1 MDPEPPKYNAC
12 TAPARRAARHDCCLR
27 VPRPLEKPDLAIYSQ
42 HEELLAGREP
52 TWDNPDIWTHALRPF
67 ALLRETSVTVHNR
80 SPSVSAVNALVH
92 LRLFPFGIG
101 TPDSVVA
108 TRRISLAAGASS
120 TLLFP
125 LGESV
130 LAADPRIGVA
140 VNIEHPYDAQPI
152 NNSGSQA
159 VDAVFTSETGRS
171 QILEIPVVNNA
182 TESREIRL
190 EIIPTDLSV
199 SVAPAVRV
207 FAPGEAVRVALSIQ
221 IPDHL
226 HGSASSAVE
235 RRVTVVG
242 RGPDGS
248 LIGGVTRIL
257 EIDD

>member
-1 MDPEPPKYNAC
+1 MDPEQPAYNAC
-12 TAPARRAARHDCCLR
+12 TTLPRRAARYDCCLR
-27 VPRPLEKPDLAIYSQ
+27 VPRPFEKPDLAIYSQ
-42 HEELLAGREP
+42 YEELLAGREP
-52 TWDNPDIWTHALRPF
+52 SWDNPDIWTHALRPF
-67 ALLRETSVTVHNR
+67 ALLRETTVRVYNR

-101 TPDSVVA
+101 TTASVVA

-120 TLLFP
+120 TLRFP
-125 LGESV
+125 LEESV
-130 LAADPRIGVA
+130 LAGDPRIGVT
-140 VNIEHPYDAQPI
+140 VDIEHPQDAQPI

-159 VDAVFTSETGRS
+159 VDVAFTSDEGRS

-190 EIIPTDLSV
+190 EIIATDLNV
-199 SVAPAVRV
+199 SVAPALRV
-207 FAPGEAVRVALSIQ
+207 FASGETGRVALSIQ
-221 IPDHL
+221 VPPAL